1 MKINYLIF
9 INCSENQ
16 YYAYIMI
23 ISELLI
29 LIWDE
34 AWKRT

>member
-9 INCSENQ
+9 INRSENQ
-16 YYAYIMI
+16 HYADIMI
-23 ISELLI
+23 ISQQLI

-34 AWKRT
+34 AQKRT

>member
-9 INCSENQ
+9 INRSENQ
-16 YYAYIMI
+16 HYADIMI
-23 ISELLI
+23 ISELWI

-34 AWKRT
+34 AQKRT

>member
-9 INCSENQ
+9 INRSESHR
-16 YYAYIMI
+16 YADIMI
-23 ISELLI
+23 ISEQLI

-34 AWKRT
+34 AKQRT